1 MAASARL
8 NFPPHPVSVAPR
20 ILPTPGSGPLY
31 GGNHGICRHSALELW
46 RVKAV
51 VVVVIML
58 EIVRAAEGCFLRRRR
73 L

>member
-1 MAASARL
+1 
-8 NFPPHPVSVAPR
+8 
-20 ILPTPGSGPLY
+20 LY